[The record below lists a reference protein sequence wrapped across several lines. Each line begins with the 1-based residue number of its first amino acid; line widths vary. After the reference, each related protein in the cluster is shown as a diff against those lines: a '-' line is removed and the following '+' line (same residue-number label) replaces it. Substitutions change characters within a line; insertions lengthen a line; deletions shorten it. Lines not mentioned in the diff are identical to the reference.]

1 MEDVMRIVTER
12 ERVAVL
18 TLSSEIMRAAGA
30 FLRDEGFL
38 EILPVLLSPI
48 TDPLHHDTYAG
59 TVDFYGTPFQLMKS
73 MIFHKQ
79 IALRT
84 IPRIFCFAP
93 NVRMEPSERAALG
106 RYLAEFVQL
115 DLEVRDATR
124 DDIIALG
131 ERLVTAV
138 FRAVTDRCAAELA
151 SLGRTLAIPSSPFVQ
166 LNYARAASRF
176 GEPFDDALSASL
188 DSPAWVIDFPRRV
201 REFYDREDPS
211 RPDVLLDMDLVYPEG
226 YGEALS
232 GGEREHEL
240 PRILDRL
247 RRDGIARERFSKYLT
262 LVEEGIPRSA
272 GFGIGIERLTRYIA
286 GLDRIEDTRLFPK
299 VPGDIQAI

>member
-1 MEDVMRIVTER
+1 MRVATEG

-18 TLSSEIMRAAGA
+18 TLSSEIIRAAGA

-48 TDPLHHDTYAG
+48 TDPLHHETYAG
-59 TVDFYGTPFQLMKS
+59 SVDFYGAPYQLMKS

-84 IPRIFCFAP
+84 VPRVFCFSP
-93 NVRMEPSERAALG
+93 NVRMEPPERAALG

-115 DLEVRDATR
+115 DLEVREASR
-124 DDIIALG
+124 DDIMALG
-131 ERLVTAV
+131 EGLVISVFEAV
-138 FRAVTDRCAAELA
+138 LERCPAELA
-151 SLGRTLAIPSSPFVQ
+151 QLGRTLKVPPAPFSRIR
-166 LNYARAASRF
+166 YADAATRF
-176 GEPFDDALSASL
+176 GEPFDDALSASI
-188 DSPAWVIDFPRRV
+188 DAPTWVIDFPRRV
-201 REFYDREDPS
+201 REFYDREDPA
-211 RPDVLLDMDLVYPEG
+211 RPDVLLDMDLIYPEG

-247 RRDGIARERFSKYLT
+247 RRDGIPRDRVSPYLAY
-262 LVEEGIPRSA
+262 VEQGVPRSA
-272 GFGIGIERLTRYIA
+272 GFGIGIERLTRYVA
-286 GLDRIEDTRLFPK
+286 GLDRIEDARLFPK
-299 VPGDIQAI
+299 IPGDTHAI